1 LVCYAAL
8 RAGEIDVYC
17 DYTGTAWAIV
27 LHETEPV
34 RDPLRAYLH
43 VKRRY
48 AEELDLEW
56 LMPFGFANS
65 YALAMREERAAEP
78 GIATIS
84 DLRDHGDALV
94 AAFSIEFAERED
106 GWRGLQEAYDL
117 AFAETRTMEHGLAY
131 EALASGLV
139 DVVDA
144 YTTDG
149 KLPRYRLRVL
159 DDDRDFFPPYDA
171 APVFRAEVLA
181 THPDVRAVVERLAFR
196 IPEDVMQRL
205 NFAVEEEQRP
215 FAAVAREFLTG
226 EGLLE
231 DAEQPARPIVE
242 RRGGSLLATLW
253 QRRTLTLSL
262 AWEHLQLT
270 FLAVL
275 LAACIAIPAGIGR
288 A

>member
-1 LVCYAAL
+1 
-8 RAGEIDVYC
+8 
-17 DYTGTAWAIV
+17 
-27 LHETEPV
+27 
-34 RDPLRAYLH
+34 
-43 VKRRY
+43 
-48 AEELDLEW
+48 
-56 LMPFGFANS
+56 
-65 YALAMREERAAEP
+65 
-78 GIATIS
+78 
-84 DLRDHGDALV
+84 
-94 AAFSIEFAERED
+94 
-106 GWRGLQEAYDL
+106 
-117 AFAETRTMEHGLAY
+117 
-131 EALASGLV
+131 
-139 DVVDA
+139 
-144 YTTDG
+144 
-149 KLPRYRLRVL
+149 
-159 DDDRDFFPPYDA
+159 

-275 LAACIAIPAGIGR
+275 LAACIAIPAGIVAVRHAGFAR
-288 A
+288 LVLGAAGVVQTIPSLALLAFMIPLLGLG